1 MPDKKTSLARKIVI
15 VLSILLAIPVL
26 VWGFA
31 HINRP
36 ATVRA
41 YFWLEQKWVDHWPV
55 ERQKWEIQKLAPLMC
70 RLGILGPA
78 RVEVEPGVSFLLDP
92 RDLVSVTILRAGSW
106 QPEIWE
112 SMSPSLSEGSVFLD
126 VGAHIG
132 YFSMTA
138 AIKVGKNGHVL
149 AFEPN
154 PETLQLLRD
163 NVAASHAE
171 NVIVEP
177 IACTD
182 REQMLTLYAG
192 PPSNT
197 GMSSLASENV
207 PLEGPPRLYT
217 VRGRMI
223 DDVIREL
230 KLTRVDAIKIDV
242 EGAEAYVLRG
252 AVNTLKQFH
261 PKVVV
266 EVVPSQLAAMHSTPD
281 DVIAVLKE
289 AGYNHSRPLNTPVT
303 DWEWTVEQTSG
314 RH

>member
-1 MPDKKTSLARKIVI
+1 MTKKNSRARKI
-15 VLSILLAIPVL
+15 LFAALTLLAIPVL
-26 VWGFA
+26 VLAFA

-55 ERQKWEIQKLAPLMC
+55 QSQKWEIEKLAPFMI
-70 RLGILGPA
+70 RLGILGPT

-92 RDLVSVTILRAGSW
+92 RDLIGVSILRGGSW
-106 QPEIWE
+106 QPEIWD
-112 SMSPSLSEGSVFLD
+112 SMSPSLPVGGVFLD

-132 YFSMTA
+132 SFTMKA
-138 AIKVGKNGHVL
+138 AVKVGKTGHVL

-163 NVAASHAE
+163 NVAASHAD

-182 REQMLTLYAG
+182 HEQMLTLYAG

-230 KLTRVDAIKIDV
+230 KLTRVDVIKIDV

-252 AVNTLKQFH
+252 AVDTLKRFH
-261 PKVVV
+261 PKVIV
-266 EVVPSQLAAMHSTPD
+266 EVVASQLAAMHSTPD
-281 DVIAVLKE
+281 DVAAVLKG
-289 AGYNHSRPLNTPVT
+289 AGYNHSRALNTPVT
-303 DWEWTVEQTSG
+303 DWEWTVEPG
-314 RH
+314 ANGH

>member
-1 MPDKKTSLARKIVI
+1 MPTERTSPARKIL
-15 VLSILLAIPVL
+15 VLLLVLLAIPL
-26 VWGFA
+26 SVWVFA

-41 YFWLEQKWVDHWPV
+41 YFWLEGKWIDHWPI
-55 ERQKWEIQKLAPLMC
+55 ERQKWEIQKLAPFMI
-70 RLGILGPA
+70 RMGILGPV
-78 RVEVEPGVSFLLDP
+78 RLEVEPGVSFLLDP
-92 RDLVSVTILRAGSW
+92 RDLVSVTIIRSGSW
-106 QPEIWE
+106 QSEIWD
-112 SMSPSLSEGSVFLD
+112 SLSASLPEGGVLLD
-126 VGAHIG
+126 VGAYIG
-132 YFSMTA
+132 YFSIKGS
-138 AIKVGKNGHVL
+138 IKVGKTGHVV

-154 PETLQLLRD
+154 PETLRLLRD
-163 NVAASHAE
+163 NIAASHAE

-182 REQMLTLYAG
+182 TEQMLTLYAG

-217 VRGRMI
+217 VRGRKI
-223 DDVIREL
+223 DDVVREL

-252 AVNTLKQFH
+252 AMNTLKLYH

-266 EVVPSQLAAMHSTPD
+266 EVVASQLAALHSTPD
-281 DVIAVLKE
+281 DVIAALKE

-303 DWEWTVEQTSG
+303 DWEWTVQ
-314 RH
+314 

>member
-1 MPDKKTSLARKIVI
+1 MPNKKTSLVRKLVV
-15 VLSILLAIPVL
+15 VLLILLAIPAL

-41 YFWLEQKWVDHWPV
+41 YFWLEQKSVDHWPV
-55 ERQKWEIQKLAPLMC
+55 ERQRWEIEKLAPVMC

-92 RDLVSVTILRAGSW
+92 RDLVMVTILRVGSW
-106 QPEIWE
+106 QPEIWD
-112 SMSPSLSEGSVFLD
+112 SMSSSLSEGSVFLD

-132 YFSMTA
+132 YFSMKA
-138 AIKVGKNGHVL
+138 SPRVGKTGNVL

-163 NVAASHAE
+163 NVSASHAE

-217 VRGRMI
+217 VRARKI
-223 DDVIREL
+223 DEVVREL

-252 AVNTLKQFH
+252 AANTLKQFH

-266 EVVPSQLAAMHSTPD
+266 EVVASQLAAMHSTPD

-303 DWEWTVEQTSG
+303 DWEWTVE
-314 RH
+314 H

>member
-1 MPDKKTSLARKIVI
+1 MPTKKTSPTRKII
-15 VLSILLAIPVL
+15 VALLVLLAIPFL

-41 YFWLEQKWVDHWPV
+41 YFWLEEKWIDHWPV
-55 ERQKWEIQKLAPLMC
+55 ERQKWEIQKLVPIMY
-70 RLGILGPA
+70 RIGILGPA
-78 RVEVEPGVSFLLDP
+78 RLEVEPGVSFLLDP
-92 RDLVSVTILRAGSW
+92 RDLVSVSIIRGGSW
-106 QPEIWE
+106 QPELWD
-112 SMSPSLSEGSVFLD
+112 SMSPSLAEGGVLLD

-132 YFSMTA
+132 YFS
-138 AIKVGKNGHVL
+138 IKGSVKVGKTGHVV

-163 NVAASHAE
+163 NIAASHAE

-182 REQMLTLYAG
+182 REQMLTLYLG

-197 GMSSLASENV
+197 GMTSLASENV
-207 PLEGPPRLYT
+207 PLEGPPKLYT

-223 DDVIREL
+223 DDVVREL

-252 AVNTLKQFH
+252 ALNTLKLYH
-261 PKVVV
+261 PKVIV
-266 EVVPSQLAAMHSTPD
+266 EVVPSQLAALHSTPD
-281 DVIAVLKE
+281 DVIAVLKQ

-303 DWEWTVEQTSG
+303 DWEWTVQ
-314 RH
+314 

>member
-1 MPDKKTSLARKIVI
+1 MPDKKTSLARKII
-15 VLSILLAIPVL
+15 VVLLILLAIPVL

-41 YFWLEQKWVDHWPV
+41 YFWLEQKCEDHWPV
-55 ERQKWEIQKLAPLMC
+55 QRQRWEIEKLARVMC

-92 RDLVSVTILRAGSW
+92 RDLVMVTILRTGSW
-106 QPEIWE
+106 QPEIWD
-112 SMSPSLSEGSVFLD
+112 SISSSLSEGGVFLD

-132 YFSMTA
+132 SFSLRA
-138 AIKVGKNGHVL
+138 AIKVGKTGHVL

-154 PETLQLLRD
+154 PETLRLLRD

-192 PPSNT
+192 PSFNT

-207 PLEGPPRLYT
+207 PLEGPPRSYT

-223 DDVIREL
+223 DDVVREL

-266 EVVPSQLAAMHSTPD
+266 EVVPSQLAAMNSTPD
-281 DVIAVLKE
+281 EVIAALKE

-303 DWEWTVEQTSG
+303 DWEWTV